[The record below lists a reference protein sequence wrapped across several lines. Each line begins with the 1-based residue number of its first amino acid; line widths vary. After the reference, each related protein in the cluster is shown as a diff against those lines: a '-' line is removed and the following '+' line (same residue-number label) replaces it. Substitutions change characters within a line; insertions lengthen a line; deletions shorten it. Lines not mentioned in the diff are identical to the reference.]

1 MTVPTRVLFSGP
13 YLIHKTLENARWLD
27 SLHWRN
33 VPFMS
38 STVIL
43 TLQSMCGINMLPSHS
58 PQVRNSQEFK
68 DSQEL
73 IFNPSEFLK
82 SFGLCKLSSLYTVH
96 RVHVVHWEMGP
107 VTACTNIV
115 SIWGFYQT
123 RFEFSPLSAV
133 SSYGNTCPPSHQ
145 AENETFWHETFGDV
159 RKGFGAEFW
168 PHSCFR
174 VAAPHHCPAWRKGVR
189 SSKE

>member
-1 MTVPTRVLFSGP
+1 MPTRVLFSGP
-13 YLIHKTLENARWLD
+13 YLIHKTLENATWLD

-33 VPFMS
+33 VPFIS

-43 TLQSMCGINMLPSHS
+43 TLQSMCGINMLLSHS
-58 PQVRNSQEFK
+58 PEVRNSQKFK

-73 IFNPSEFLK
+73 IFNPKEFLK
-82 SFGLCKLSSLYTVH
+82 SLRLCKLSSLYIVH
-96 RVHVVHWEMGP
+96 IVHVEHWGMEP
-107 VTACTNIV
+107 VTDCANIV

-133 SSYGNTCPPSHQ
+133 SSYGNTCTLSHQ
-145 AENETFWHETFGDV
+145 AENEAFWHETFGDV
-159 RKGFGAEFW
+159 RKGFGAEFGLRC
-168 PHSCFR
+168 CFR

-189 SSKE
+189 SRKK